1 MCTGPVHYCSALGT
15 HLIMGHTIILCI
27 LYMAKGKSWTLDPYS
42 EVCYKCSV
50 VLFSANAHRKCLIKK
65 KKPQKRTYQWSIQK
79 QSHSNQC
86 SYTESQDERSPPA
99 PSQSAAVTGR
109 ADQRSEQESKNWT
122 EEPRQTVV
130 LLWKTCTAQTQRQM
144 RCEQR

>member
-15 HLIMGHTIILCI
+15 HLIMGHTIILWLKENPELLTPI
-27 LYMAKGKSWTLDPYS
+27 VKFAINAL
-42 EVCYKCSV
+42 
-50 VLFSANAHRKCLIKK
+50 LFSSQLMHTENVSLRKK
-65 KKPQKRTYQWSIQK
+65 KTQKRTYQWSIQK

-109 ADQRSEQESKNWT
+109 ADQRSEQEAKNWT